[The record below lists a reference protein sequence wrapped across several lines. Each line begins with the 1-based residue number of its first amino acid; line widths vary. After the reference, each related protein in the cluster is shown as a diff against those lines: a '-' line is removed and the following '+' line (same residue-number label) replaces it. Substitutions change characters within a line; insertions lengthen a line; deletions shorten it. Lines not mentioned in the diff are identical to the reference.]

1 MLIEITN
8 NCLETL
14 RMFMI
19 YAVSLFSFNNFI
31 GYYPFMRYFSGILFI
46 LIAALPYISIFWQ
59 EEKETSLQ
67 PVSTQAREVLSI
79 ISPHRR
85 EARIEYTRGF
95 REWMLKN
102 HGRNVDIRWL
112 DAGGTSKILKDLES
126 RYATSPDSPGVDI
139 LFGGGI
145 APYYTAIGKGWLEK
159 TDLPEEILKSIPP
172 QCAGAAVYD
181 PQHRWFGVALSG
193 FGILYNKPLISRLNL
208 PTPETWEDLARP
220 EFLSWISSGDPR
232 ASGTVH
238 VVCEII
244 LQAYG
249 FEKGWNLLTRIFAN
263 VRNFGEG
270 GAFAPREVATGDV
283 AAAMVIDQYA
293 QTVIESVGKDALAF
307 ILPRGVT
314 IVGADSIALLRGA
327 PAPELARLFI
337 EYALSLEGQR
347 ILYQKAGKNGQ
358 LRSQNRLPV
367 RKELYETP
375 DAPVTRPYDFQG
387 GFVYDDVKGTKRWK
401 LVNDLIGVW
410 LIDSHDELVKA
421 WRETILSGMKPE
433 MVSQLCSLPFPE
445 GKIDMIAEQMN
456 DPRQARDLI
465 KQWGN
470 EAKMRYQGI
479 IKQSVNK

>member
-1 MLIEITN
+1 
-8 NCLETL
+8 
-14 RMFMI
+14 
-19 YAVSLFSFNNFI
+19 
-31 GYYPFMRYFSGILFI
+31 
-46 LIAALPYISIFWQ
+46 
-59 EEKETSLQ
+59 
-67 PVSTQAREVLSI
+67 
-79 ISPHRR
+79 
-85 EARIEYTRGF
+85 
-95 REWMLKN
+95 MLKKY
-102 HGRNVDIRWL
+102 GRNVHIRWL

-159 TDLPEEILKSIPP
+159 TDLPGEALDTIPP

-193 FGILYNKPLISRLNL
+193 FGILYNKPLINRMNL
-208 PTPETWEDLARP
+208 PTPETWEDLAMP
-220 EFLSWISSGDPR
+220 EFLSWVSSGDPR

-238 VVCEII
+238 MIYEII

-249 FEKGWNLLTRIFAN
+249 FEKGWSLLTRILAN

-293 QTVIESVGKDALAF
+293 QIVIESVGKDALAF
-307 ILPRGVT
+307 ILPKGVT
-314 IVGADSIALLRGA
+314 IVGADAIARLKGA
-327 PAPELARLFI
+327 SSPELAKLFI
-337 EYALSLEGQR
+337 EYALSQDGQR
-347 ILYQKAGKNGQ
+347 ILYQKTGKNGQ

-375 DAPVTRPYDFQG
+375 DAPATRPYDFQG
-387 GFVYDDVKGTKRWK
+387 GFVYDDVMGTRRWK

-421 WRETILSGMKPE
+421 WRETIHSGMKPE
-433 MVSQLCSLPFPE
+433 MVSKLCEMPFPVNSID
-445 GKIDMIAEQMN
+445 KIADRMN
-456 DPRQARDLI
+456 DQRQARDQI
-465 KQWGN
+465 KQWAN
-470 EAKMRYQGI
+470 EAKARYEEI
-479 IKQSVNK
+479 IRSSENNN